1 MFVYI
6 KKIFCIFFI
15 LLSFNVNASNN
26 ISDIQIEGLQRVNA
40 GLVFNN
46 IPFEIGDDINEI
58 NFSQTISLLYK
69 TGQFKDVTIEKK
81 GTVIFI
87 SLREKPLLFELNFYG
102 TSLFQPE
109 ALTAALNQMNISS
122 GLVLDESDIE
132 RAKKELESQYL
143 ANGKYT
149 VKIKSEIIPLSNNR
163 VNVNFHIDEGSI
175 SRIKEINII
184 GNFHF
189 NTQDLLDEISLTF
202 IIVFSFLKI
211 EL

>member
-163 VNVNFHIDEGSI
+163 VNVI
-175 SRIKEINII
+175 
-184 GNFHF
+184 
-189 NTQDLLDEISLTF
+189 F
-202 IIVFSFLKI
+202 ILMRGAFRELKK
-211 EL
+211 